1 MFKFSG
7 KRPTDL
13 GVTAGRLKAPSKKPN
28 SVSSQ
33 ADSGYA
39 KIAPL
44 ACAGDP
50 SGTWNKLKALVDAEA
65 SIIKSSDDY
74 LYAEYTTPLMG
85 YVDDVEFLLV
95 PDQDIIHL
103 RSASRLGYSDM
114 GANRKRIE
122 SLRSRLAQS

>member
-13 GVTAGRLKAPSKKPN
+13 GVTAGQLKAPSKKPN

-33 ADSGYA
+33 ASGGYA
-39 KIAPL
+39 KIEPL
-44 ACAGDP
+44 ACGADP
-50 SGTWNKLKALVDAEA
+50 AATWDKLKALVADEA

-74 LYAEYTTPLMG
+74 LYAEYTSPLMG
-85 YVDDVEFLLV
+85 YVDDVEFLL
-95 PDQDIIHL
+95 QAEQGIIHL

-122 SLRSRLAQS
+122 SLRSRLI

>member
-7 KRPTDL
+7 KRPNDL
-13 GVTAGRLKAPSKKPN
+13 GVNNGKLKAPSKKPN

-33 ADSGYA
+33 ASSGYA
-39 KIAPL
+39 KIQPL
-44 ACAGDP
+44 ACQGDP
-50 SGTWNKLKALVDAEA
+50 SGTWERLKSLVEQEAKLIQ
-65 SIIKSSDDY
+65 STDDY

-85 YVDDVEFLLV
+85 YVDDVEFLLS
-95 PDQDIIHL
+95 PDEDAIHL

-122 SLRSRLAQS
+122 SLRNRLT